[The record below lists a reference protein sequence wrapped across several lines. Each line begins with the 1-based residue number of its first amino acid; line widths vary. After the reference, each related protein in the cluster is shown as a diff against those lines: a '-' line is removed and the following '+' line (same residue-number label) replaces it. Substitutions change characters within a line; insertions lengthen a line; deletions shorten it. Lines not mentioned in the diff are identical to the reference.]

1 LVCIDLNALVH
12 HCLDDKTN
20 IMPKTLI
27 KRVIAALKFI
37 YLSLKP
43 TEEFFVACD
52 GIASIAKL
60 NTMRQRRVNR
70 KPMRNM
76 ITFGTSFFTEL
87 LNQIQLE
94 LQELPN
100 KKFDFSCYGEGE
112 RKIVDRLQSLDVK
125 EKLIVFYSND
135 SDLVN
140 LALMNISL
148 EINTIYQ
155 INPTSLPL
163 ILTSGKTGKVTFNAF
178 RMNGRMNID
187 GHFGSYTNF
196 VFLCQLMGTDYN
208 QPVSDHDILHLFHKK
223 LSFDFF
229 ANGSFNLQDFQK
241 SIREVLSI
249 DDFEHEPDNEETKNA
264 TRSYLGSIIDR
275 LMLHDSHELI
285 LPSRISLASFTE
297 IDCLPDVS
305 KCSNEMDE
313 TLKAY
318 YSNPIYQGIMLYPH
332 QFNDY
337 YDSGLK
343 LSKKL
348 RQKIQKS
355 PLSTKTAK
363 EIISEIIKL

>member
-1 LVCIDLNALVH
+1 
-12 HCLDDKTN
+12 
-20 IMPKTLI
+20 MPKTLI

-94 LQELPN
+94 MQELPN
-100 KKFDFSCYGEGE
+100 IKFDFSCFGEGE

-163 ILTSGKTGKVTFNAF
+163 ILTSGYSGKITFNAL
-178 RMNGRMNID
+178 RMNGPSID
-187 GHFGSYTNF
+187 SDFGSYSNF

-223 LSFDFF
+223 LSFDLF
-229 ANGSFNLQDFQK
+229 ANGSFHLQGWV
-241 SIREVLSI
+241 E
-249 DDFEHEPDNEETKNA
+249 
-264 TRSYLGSIIDR
+264 
-275 LMLHDSHELI
+275 
-285 LPSRISLASFTE
+285 
-297 IDCLPDVS
+297 
-305 KCSNEMDE
+305 SN
-313 TLKAY
+313 
-318 YSNPIYQGIMLYPH
+318 
-332 QFNDY
+332 
-337 YDSGLK
+337 
-343 LSKKL
+343 
-348 RQKIQKS
+348 
-355 PLSTKTAK
+355 
-363 EIISEIIKL
+363 